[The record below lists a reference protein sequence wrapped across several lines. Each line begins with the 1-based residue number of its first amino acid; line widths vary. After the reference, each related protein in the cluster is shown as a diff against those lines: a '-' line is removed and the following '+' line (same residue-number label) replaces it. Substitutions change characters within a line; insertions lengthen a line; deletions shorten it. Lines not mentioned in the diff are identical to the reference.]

1 MSKTISKRQIVFFGL
16 VIALGAALYV
26 NWYYTRPVNEIQQ
39 SVQAETTAEA
49 NLGQAQYVNAE
60 GGEDY
65 FATAELNRSKSL
77 DEAKAALQA
86 VIDDSAADA
95 ESKQEAQAALEALS
109 ENIKIQSEIEN
120 LITAKTG
127 GKALVSVGD
136 TAEVILAAG
145 TLNDTTAVQVKE
157 IVINKT
163 GLSAE
168 KITIVEAK

>member
-1 MSKTISKRQIVFFGL
+1 M
-16 VIALGAALYV
+16 
-26 NWYYTRPVNEIQQ
+26 
-39 SVQAETTAEA
+39 
-49 NLGQAQYVNAE
+49 
-60 GGEDY
+60 
-65 FATAELNRSKSL
+65 
-77 DEAKAALQA
+77 QA

-109 ENIKIQSEIEN
+109 ENIKAQSEIEN

-127 GKALVSVGD
+127 GKALVSLGE

-163 GLSAE
+163 GLPAE